1 MFGQNSNKSK
11 IVFKVAPIDQNDA
24 KIRKFYTG
32 LFKRKKKCV
41 FIMLK
46 ILHPFS

>member
-32 LFKRKKKCV
+32 LFKRKKKKGFLSC
-41 FIMLK
+41 
-46 ILHPFS
+46 